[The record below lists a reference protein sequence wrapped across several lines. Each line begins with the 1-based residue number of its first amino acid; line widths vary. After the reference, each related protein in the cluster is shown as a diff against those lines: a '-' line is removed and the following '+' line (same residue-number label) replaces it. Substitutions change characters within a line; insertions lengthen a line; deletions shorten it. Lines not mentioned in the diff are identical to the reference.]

1 MIVFPNCKINLGLR
15 VIRKR
20 NDGFHDLQSVF
31 YPLLLNDALEV
42 IQATDKAEFAINFTC
57 SGLTIDGK
65 NEDNLCVKAY
75 ELLKKDFPQLTALQL
90 HLHKVIPVGSGL
102 GGGSS
107 DGAFTLKLLNQ
118 KFNLGLSNGKLL
130 EYALQLGSDCPFF
143 IINEPCIATG
153 RGEMLEPI
161 PLDLSAYKFVIVYP
175 NIHISTEWAFGQR
188 ALKASDTYKVSDAFK
203 PIETWKQE
211 LKNDFE
217 EPVFNQYPEIK
228 KIKADLYDT
237 GAIYAS
243 MSGSGSTVYGIFK
256 KDVKVSISFPQNYF
270 VKELAG

>member
-1 MIVFPNCKINLGLR
+1 M
-15 VIRKR
+15 IRKR
-20 NDGFHDLQSVF
+20 SDGFHDLESVF
-31 YPLLLNDALEV
+31 YPLHFNDALEI
-42 IQATDKAEFAINFTC
+42 IQTTDKTELTVNFTF

-65 NEDNLCVKAY
+65 TEKNLCVRAY
-75 ELLKKDFPQLTALQL
+75 ELLKKDFPQLSALL
-90 HLHKVIPVGSGL
+90 IHLHKTIPAGAGL

-118 KFNLGLSNGKLL
+118 KFDLGLSSGKLL

-143 IINEPCIATG
+143 IFNKPSVATG
-153 RGEMLEPI
+153 RGELLESI
-161 PLDLSAYKFVIVYP
+161 LMDLSAYKFVIIYP
-175 NIHISTEWAFGQR
+175 GIHISTEWAFAQL
-188 ALKASDTYKVSDAFK
+188 AHVSDTLKVSDTIRRS
-203 PIETWKQE
+203 IETWKKE

-228 KIKADLYDT
+228 MIKEKLYSE

-243 MSGSGSTVYGIFK
+243 MSGSGSTVYGIFE
-256 KDVKVSISFPQNYF
+256 KDAKVSIPFPQNYF

>member
-1 MIVFPNCKINLGLR
+1 

-20 NDGFHDLQSVF
+20 RDGFHDLESVF
-31 YPLLLNDALEV
+31 YPLSFRDALEV
-42 IQATDKAEFAINFTC
+42 IQTTDKTEFAVNFTF

-65 NEDNLCVKAY
+65 TENNLCVKAY
-75 ELLKKDFPQLTALQL
+75 ELLKKDFPQLTILQL
-90 HLHKVIPVGSGL
+90 HLHKAIPVGSGL

-118 KFNLGLSNGKLL
+118 KFNLGLANAKQLD
-130 EYALQLGSDCPFF
+130 YALQLGSDCPFF
-143 IINEPCIATG
+143 IINKPCIATG
-153 RGEMLEPI
+153 RGEMLESF

-175 NIHISTEWAFGQR
+175 GIHISTEWAFSQ
-188 ALKASDTYKVSDAFK
+188 LKLKVSDTCK
-203 PIETWKQE
+203 LSDTVRQPIETWKEE

-217 EPVFNQYPEIK
+217 EPVFNQYPEIRI
-228 KIKADLYDT
+228 IKEDFYNA

-243 MSGSGSTVYGIFK
+243 LSGSGSTVFGIFK
-256 KDVKVSISFPQNYF
+256 KDAKVSISFPQNYF